1 MRAFLVACLVVALAP
16 GAGCARRDPSGGS
29 VTATDAGPPVDV
41 ALMAFLSEA
50 RARHHEANLLEE
62 SGDVRGA
69 MASLEKL
76 VLAPRPRGAAPYPEI
91 DEVLA
96 DAYARLAELALRA
109 GDLDAADRALEAG
122 LAHATETTYF
132 RGHLL
137 EVRGIALESR
147 AAALADAGRGE
158 EAARARNRALDL
170 LQQAIDVQ
178 EKVIGRALRSGADA
192 GNEGERR

>member
-1 MRAFLVACLVVALAP
+1 MRASLAACLLVVLASL
-16 GAGCARRDPSGGS
+16 GAGCARRDPGVGS
-29 VTATDAGPPVDV
+29 ITGEDAGPPVDV

-50 RARHHEANLLEE
+50 RARHHEANLREE

-69 MASLEKL
+69 MAALEKL

-122 LAHATETTYF
+122 LEHAPEATYF

-147 AAALADAGRGE
+147 AAALTDAGRGE
-158 EAARARNRALDL
+158 EAARARSRALDL

-178 EKVIGRALRSGADA
+178 EKVIGRALGDA
-192 GNEGERR
+192 GNAGERR

>member
-1 MRAFLVACLVVALAP
+1 MRSSLLACLVAALAL
-16 GAGCARRDPSGGS
+16 GAGCARRDPGGGS
-29 VTATDAGPPVDV
+29 VTAPDAGPPVDV

-50 RARHHEANLLEE
+50 RARHHEANIREA

-69 MASLEKL
+69 MAALEKL
-76 VLAPRPRGAAPYPEI
+76 VAAPRPRGAAAYPEI

-96 DAYARLAELALRA
+96 DAYARIAELAIRA

-122 LAHATETTYF
+122 LGHAPEATYF

-147 AAALADAGRGE
+147 AAALTDAGHGE
-158 EAARARNRALDL
+158 EAARARSRALEL

-178 EKVIGRALRSGADA
+178 EKVIGRALGDA
-192 GNEGERR
+192 GNAGEPR